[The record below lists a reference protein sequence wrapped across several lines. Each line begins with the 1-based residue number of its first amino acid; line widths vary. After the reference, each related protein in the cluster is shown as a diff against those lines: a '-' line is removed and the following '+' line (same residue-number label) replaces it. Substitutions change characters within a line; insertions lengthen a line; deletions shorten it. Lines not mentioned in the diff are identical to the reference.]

1 MKFGLTL
8 WSICVFGVYAF
19 CISQSIDVFLL
30 LWCLLAILGLVFF
43 IADHATAKTL
53 DTKKNGLMGTSETN
67 IKNQIE
73 DRRKAILEDK
83 SPISTALAYAAIP
96 LFLCLI
102 HNYIFM

>member
-1 MKFGLTL
+1 MKLGLII
-8 WSICVFGVYAF
+8 WSICVFCSYAF
-19 CISQSIDVFLL
+19 CISQGIDVFLL
-30 LWCLLAILGLVFF
+30 LWCLLAILGLIFF

-53 DTKKNGLMGTSETN
+53 DTKKNGLMGTSEED

-83 SPISTALAYAAIP
+83 SPISTALVYASIP
-96 LFLCLI
+96 LFLCLL